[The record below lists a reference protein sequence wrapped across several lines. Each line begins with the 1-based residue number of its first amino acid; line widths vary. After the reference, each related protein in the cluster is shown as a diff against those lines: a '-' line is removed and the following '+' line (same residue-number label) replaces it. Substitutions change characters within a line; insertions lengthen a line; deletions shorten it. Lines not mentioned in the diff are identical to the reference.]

1 MEDMEMRTILEG
13 DIVTVVW
20 SDETTIT
27 GQVTHSPVAVGDLW
41 YIETEKRIYAINPGS
56 TAFDCIIKELVE

>member
-20 SDETTIT
+20 SDESIIT
-27 GQVTHSPVAVGDLW
+27 GKVIYTPAATGDLW